1 MKLKGYYLVALAAV
15 ALASCGG
22 SKKGGSL
29 ADLQDNE
36 FAVRTVGTQ
45 SSDMQ
50 TTYPAT
56 IKGIQDVQVSPKV
69 SGFITKVL
77 VHEGQ
82 TVAAGQVMFT
92 IDSETYAAAVR
103 EAQAA
108 LNTAKVQANTAR
120 LTYENNKKLFDQH
133 IIGQYELT
141 TAQNSYAS
149 AQASVAQAQAA
160 LASARETLSWCTV
173 KAPAAGVVGSLPY
186 KVGALASASTV
197 LTTVSNIST
206 MEVFFSMSG
215 SEILNLTKTSG
226 SAAAAISSLP
236 SVKLQLADGTVYN
249 HPGKVVKMSGV
260 IDENTGSYS
269 LIAHFSNPEH
279 LLKSGG
285 AGQIIIPR
293 SNSNAIVIPQEAT
306 SQVQDKTF
314 VYLVTKDN
322 KVKYSEITIDPQND
336 GVNYVVTGG
345 LHVGDRYV
353 SKGITK
359 LTDGMEIKPITEQQ
373 YQAKIDKAAKLGAA
387 QGNAGDFAKAMSSK

>member
-186 KVGALASASTV
+186 KVGTLASASTV

-206 MEVFFSMSG
+206 MEVFFSMSE

-345 LHVGDRYV
+345 LHVGDRFV

>member
-1 MKLKGYYLVALAAV
+1 MSIKSLFFVALAAT
-15 ALASCGG
+15 ALVSCGG
-22 SKKGGSL
+22 KKGGSL

-45 SSDMQ
+45 SADMQ

-56 IKGIQDVQVSPKV
+56 IKGIQDVEVRPKI

-82 TVAAGQVMFT
+82 RVAAGQVMFT
-92 IDSETYAAAVR
+92 IDSETYQAAVR
-103 EAQAA
+103 QAQAS
-108 LNTAKVQANTAR
+108 LSTAQAQANTAR

-133 IIGQYELT
+133 IIGQYELS
-141 TAQNSYAS
+141 TAQNSYAT

-186 KVGALASASTV
+186 KVGTLASASTA

-206 MEVFFSMSG
+206 MEVFFSMSE
-215 SEILNLTKTSG
+215 SEILALSKTSG
-226 SAAAAISSLP
+226 SAAAAISELP
-236 SVKLQLADGTVYN
+236 MVKLMLADGTVYN

-260 IDENTGSYS
+260 IDPGTGSYS
-269 LIAHFSNPEH
+269 LIAHFANPEH

-293 SNSNAIVIPQEAT
+293 SNSSAIVVPQEAT

-314 VYLVTKDN
+314 VYLVGKDN
-322 KVKYSEITIDPQND
+322 KVKYTEITIDPQND

-353 SKGITK
+353 SRGITK

-373 YQAKIDKAAKLGAA
+373 YQAKIDKATKLGAA